1 MPRCSEIHEFEEEDS
16 SSEESGAEELSE
28 CNGLQA
34 RRLDHDIWVE
44 ENIDDLLALYN
55 DVIERGRAMFGDAFW
70 QHGNWVD
77 FADLCYKKTQPFNFP
92 NKE

>member
-34 RRLDHDIWVE
+34 RRLDHDIWVK

-70 QHGNWVD
+70 QHGNWID
-77 FADLCYKKTQPFNFP
+77 FADLCYKKTQPLNFP